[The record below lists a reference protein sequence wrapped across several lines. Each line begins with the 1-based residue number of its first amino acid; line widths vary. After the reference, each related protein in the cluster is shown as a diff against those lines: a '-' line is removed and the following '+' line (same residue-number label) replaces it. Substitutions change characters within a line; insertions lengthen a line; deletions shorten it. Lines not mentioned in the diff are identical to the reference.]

1 VTGKK
6 EYVEDV
12 ERELNL
18 LNEGEGE
25 GEGDAQEDEIVAAKA
40 WEVSEMRTFSLHS
53 TPLHSTLPLSPP
65 LSFLFPF
72 TPYIF

>member
-1 VTGKK
+1 MTGKK

-40 WEVSEMRTFSLHS
+40 WEVSEMRTFF